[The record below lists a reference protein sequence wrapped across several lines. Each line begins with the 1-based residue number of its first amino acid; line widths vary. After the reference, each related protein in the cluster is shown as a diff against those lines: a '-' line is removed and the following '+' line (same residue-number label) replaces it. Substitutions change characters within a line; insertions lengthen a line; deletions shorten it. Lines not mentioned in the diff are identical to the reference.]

1 MQITLSRQML
11 ESITKLVSH
20 VHSKCEMLDVFQ
32 AATAIQ
38 QLHYLDNVALEDIV
52 NEIVLR
58 ATPGTA
64 MMLAPTEVAV
74 KFSGNARNAETPAER
89 DKEQALT
96 YPRFAAL
103 R

>member
-11 ESITKLVSH
+11 ESITKLISH
-20 VHSKCEMLDVFQ
+20 AHSRCEMLDVFQ

-58 ATPGTA
+58 AEPGTA
-64 MMLAPTEVAV
+64 MIIEHHEVPV
-74 KFSGNARNAETPAER
+74 KFNGYPINAETLDDW
-89 DKEQALT
+89 DKDQALI

>member
-64 MMLAPTEVAV
+64 MLIEHHEVSV
-74 KFSGNARNAETPAER
+74 KFNGYPKNVEMPNEL
-89 DKEQALT
+89 DKDPALT